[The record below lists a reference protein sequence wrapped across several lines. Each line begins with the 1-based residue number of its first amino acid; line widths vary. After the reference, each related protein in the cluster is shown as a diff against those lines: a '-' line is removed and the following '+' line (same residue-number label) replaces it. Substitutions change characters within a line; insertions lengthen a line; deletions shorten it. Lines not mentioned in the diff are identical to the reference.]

1 MAPLH
6 CSAAGC
12 ASTDCRQCKRNAHR
26 DRYEG
31 IKSVLRAALLKG
43 KAYRCALTLLLWH
56 EQPAQESTLCRQES
70 VVILREQL

>member
-1 MAPLH
+1 MQQVVQVQT
-6 CSAAGC
+6 AGNV
-12 ASTDCRQCKRNAHR
+12 SGMLR